1 MDDIYEDIKKYNP
14 YNERK
19 ILIVFGDMIG
29 DMLSNNNL
37 NPVELFIRGKNLNIS
52 LVFITQCYFVVRK
65 SIWLNSTH

>member
-1 MDDIYEDIKKYNP
+1 MDDIYEDNKKYNSH
-14 YNERK
+14 NERK

-52 LVFITQCYFVVRK
+52 LVFITQCYFAVRK
-65 SIWLNSTH
+65 SI

>member
-52 LVFITQCYFVVRK
+52 LVFITQRYFVVRK
-65 SIWLNSTH
+65 SI

>member
-19 ILIVFGDMIG
+19 ILIVFGYMIG

-65 SIWLNSTH
+65 SI

>member
-65 SIWLNSTH
+65 SI

>member
-37 NPVELFIRGKNLNIS
+37 NPVELFIRGKNFNIS

-65 SIWLNSTH
+65 SI

>member
-19 ILIVFGDMIG
+19 ILIVFGYMIG

-37 NPVELFIRGKNLNIS
+37 NPIELFIRGKNLNIS
-52 LVFITQCYFVVRK
+52 LVFITQCYFVIRK
-65 SIWLNSTH
+65 SI